1 MLRSMFGKMFRRN
14 RNSPDFTAEIQ
25 AHIQLEIERLRE
37 QGLTEDDARA
47 AAHRAFG
54 NVTKA
59 QERFYASHRWLL
71 FDHLCQDI
79 RFALRMLRKSFAFT
93 IVAVLTL
100 ALGIG
105 ANTAIFSMV
114 NGIILRTLP
123 YWHPQ
128 QLYAIN
134 ENEPQFTA
142 QSPWGQWFPV
152 NSANF
157 LLWQD
162 HCPAISSMALIEA
175 VTFNMTGH
183 GIPRQINAVRVSA
196 DFFSLMGISPQLG
209 RTFLPQEDQLG
220 RDHEVILSDQF
231 WREVFGS
238 NPEIIGRSVILDNTP
253 YTVVGIAPE
262 SLSFPQMPGLGNNGP
277 DLFKPVGLGQWEKL
291 WPGLGGHNFQVIA
304 RLKSGASAS
313 QALAQLNVVEAG
325 IAQRGD
331 AHRGIA
337 PGQFD
342 LEATLRPL
350 KTVILGQAQSALWML
365 MIAAAFVLLIICV
378 NLANLML
385 VRNIARTH
393 EVAVRSALGA
403 SRQRLVSQ
411 FFVEGTILAAG
422 GGAMGLL
429 FARGALQI
437 LITNAPFSIPRVG
450 DIHIDLRVL
459 FFTIAVTLATAVV
472 FAMLP
477 TARLA
482 RANALETLSSSAR
495 TSASPQNVRVRS
507 ALVVSQIALCGVLL
521 VGALLLIE
529 SLRHVARANRWM
541 DEEHVLAL
549 DLALPPSE
557 SSSVQQVDQ
566 FSSNVLARVRV
577 LPGVQSAGF
586 TSKLPLQG
594 DSYGDDINFQEAR
607 APRNKPQ
614 SGEFRFVSPGYFQAI
629 GLPLIK
635 GRLLSENDHG
645 KDVAL
650 ISETVALKFL
660 RGRDPVG
667 MHLLW
672 SGDGPPKPREIIGVV
687 GDVRNTSDHLP
698 VTAVYLP
705 LWTYYQSSE
714 ALVLRTA
721 MDPTTLAASIR
732 RAIWSV
738 DPEVAIPSE
747 RTLKAVVSTAEAARR
762 YESFLD
768 ALFAVFAVLLA
779 ALGLY
784 GVTSYSVS
792 QRTHEFGIRMALGAQ
807 RGDVMRLVHETR
819 NTARSVWRRYWRP
832 GSVGADAFNGE
843 PPFRR
848 QRKRSADVHGGSD
861 CPDQHRLTRLLH
873 SRPSRDAR
881 RSHGRAALRVNP
893 CRPRLN
899 FLSRASHA
907 RGLPWSSF
915 SDH

>member
-1 MLRSMFGKMFRRN
+1 MNWLSRLFSRR
-14 RNSPDFTAEIQ
+14 RIYSDLSAEV
-25 AHIQLEIERLRE
+25 
-37 QGLTEDDARA
+37 
-47 AAHRAFG
+47 AAHLQEKIDALIASGMSRAEATRTARREFG
-54 NVTKA
+54 NVTLLE
-59 QERFYASHRWLL
+59 ERSREVWQWPSLESFFA
-71 FDHLCQDI
+71 DI
-79 RFALRMLRKSFAFT
+79 RFAFRMLRKSPGFT
-93 IVAVLTL
+93 AVAVLTL

-105 ANTAIFSMV
+105 ANTALFSMV
-114 NGIILRTLP
+114 NGVILRTLP
-123 YWHPQ
+123 YSNPQ

-152 NSANF
+152 NPGNF
-157 LLWQD
+157 LLWQG

-183 GIPRQINAVRVSA
+183 GTPQQVNAARVSA
-196 DFFSLMGISPQLG
+196 DFFSLMGIHPQLG

-220 RDHEVILSDQF
+220 QDHEVILSDQF

-238 NPEIIGRSVILDNTP
+238 DPEIIGRSVTLDNTA

-262 SLSFPQMPGLGNNGP
+262 SFRFPQIPDLGENAP
-277 DLFKPVGLGQWEKL
+277 DLFKPVGFQKWDL

-304 RLKSGASAS
+304 RLKPSASPS

-325 IAQRGD
+325 IAKRGD

-337 PGQFD
+337 PGEFQ

-403 SRQRLVSQ
+403 SRRRLASQ
-411 FFVEGTILAAG
+411 FFVEGTLLAAAG
-422 GGAMGLL
+422 GALGLL
-429 FARGALQI
+429 FARGVLQI

-450 DIHIDLRVL
+450 YIHIDLGVL
-459 FFTIAVTLATAVV
+459 LFTVAVTLATAVA

-482 RANALETLSSSAR
+482 RANPLGALGSTAR
-495 TSASPQNVRVRS
+495 TSASRENVPVRS
-507 ALVVSQIALCGVLL
+507 VLVVTQIALCGVLL

-529 SLRHVARANRWM
+529 SLRHVARANQWM

-549 DLALPPSE
+549 DLALPPGE
-557 SSSVQQVDQ
+557 TNSVQQVDQ
-566 FSSNVLARVRV
+566 FSSTVLTRVRA
-577 LPGVQSAGF
+577 LPGVLSAGF

-594 DSYGDDINFQEAR
+594 DSYGDDIDFREAPV
-607 APRNKPQ
+607 PRKEQ
-614 SGEFRFVSPGYFQAI
+614 SGEFRFVTPGYFEAI

-635 GRLLSENDHG
+635 GRFFSGSDHG
-645 KDVAL
+645 KDVAV
-650 ISETVALKFL
+650 ISETVARKFL
-660 RGRDPVG
+660 PGRDPVG

-672 SGDGPPKPREIIGVV
+672 SGDGPSKPHEIIGVV
-687 GDVRNTSDHLP
+687 GDVRDTSDHRP
-698 VTAVYLP
+698 VTAVYMP

-714 ALVLRTA
+714 ALVVRTA
-721 MDPTTLAASIR
+721 MDPTALAASIR

-738 DPEVAIPSE
+738 DPEVAIPRE
-747 RTLKAVVSTAEAARR
+747 RTLKAVVSGAEAARR
-762 YESFLD
+762 YESSLS
-768 ALFAVFAVLLA
+768 AIFAIFAVLLA

-807 RGDVMRLVHETR
+807 RRDVLRLVISQGTKL
-819 NTARSVWRRYWRP
+819 ALF
-832 GSVGADAFNGE
+832 GVGIGILAASG
-843 PPFRR
+843 
-848 QRKRSADVHGGSD
+848 
-861 CPDQHRLTRLLH
+861 LTRLMSSLLFGV
-873 SRPSRDAR
+873 SPMDPLTFGAVAILLTLVALLACYIPAR
-881 RSHGRAALRVNP
+881 RAMKVDPMVALRYE
-893 CRPRLN
+893 
-899 FLSRASHA
+899 
-907 RGLPWSSF
+907 
-915 SDH
+915 